1 MTALVAAYMGT
12 VTAAVVAG
20 ASLSQL
26 LLRRPGPA
34 RKTLAFSAGVM
45 LAVCL
50 LYLIPDALAFQHG
63 ITVPRPRG
71 SDHASI
77 GFALSLGFLSLLSVE
92 RYLLRG
98 SHEHTDLHGAHPHHG
113 GQGQGAGH
121 HTHAHTHTHDP
132 APSSRPRQPG
142 VVWPTLVALWLHGLF
157 DGVALYAAGVMP
169 QMGGAL
175 AVALILHKV
184 PESATLL
191 AVMRRGGATQRQRL
205 GALLLYLVATPLGMA
220 AAAQLLLVLS
230 ENGVSLLMAFVAGS
244 LLHLVTG
251 HLLPEVTHSG
261 RGHGHAT
268 TAAAASSADASLEA
282 TGCAGTGFDAAA
294 AHEDGGGIEFPL
306 MLAGFAVL
314 VVARYLGAD

>member
-98 SHEHTDLHGAHPHHG
+98 SHEHTDLHGAHAHHG
-113 GQGQGAGH
+113 AHEHGHGA
-121 HTHAHTHTHDP
+121 HAHAHGP
-132 APSSRPRQPG
+132 AQSSRPRQPG

-261 RGHGHAT
+261 RGHGHAAT
-268 TAAAASSADASLEA
+268 ATAASNADAALEA